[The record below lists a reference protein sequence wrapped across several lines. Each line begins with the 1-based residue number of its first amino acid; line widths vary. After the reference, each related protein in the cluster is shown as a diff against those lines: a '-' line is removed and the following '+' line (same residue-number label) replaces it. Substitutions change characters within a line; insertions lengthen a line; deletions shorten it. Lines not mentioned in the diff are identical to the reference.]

1 MKRFIGI
8 VCNFLNMATFTL
20 NEAKIV
26 LAVLTV
32 IVALISAVVEI
43 KKNPDYWLNRFFA
56 LFFLFVALGFG
67 GFSAYHLI
75 TWDENLTLAIMV
87 TTNVLLNLSLACLLM
102 TEFILQYS
110 EVIAIKPK
118 FLIITFVLFLTSII
132 GYAID
137 YPTLDMGEYAVGEVN
152 THTGIFL
159 LAYITLYRLG
169 IVFYVLFKFIN
180 LVKQAEGEK
189 VKKQLRLFSIGMIFI
204 IIGIALF
211 LVGNLI
217 TGTIG
222 IILEIVGQVCLNIG
236 MIEIAR
242 GFLVKD

>member
-1 MKRFIGI
+1 
-8 VCNFLNMATFTL
+8 MAPFTL
-20 NEAKIV
+20 NEVKIV

-32 IVALISAVVEI
+32 IVGLISAIVEI

-56 LFFLFVALGFG
+56 MFFLFAALGFS
-67 GFSAYHLI
+67 GFTAYHLI
-75 TWDENLTLAIMV
+75 TWDEDLTLAIMV
-87 TTNVLLNLSLACLLM
+87 TTNVLLNFSLACLLM

-110 EVIAIKPK
+110 EVIALKPK
-118 FLIITFVLFLTSII
+118 FLLIAFGLFLTSII

-137 YPTLDMGEYAVGEVN
+137 YPTLDMTEYAAGEVN

-180 LVKQAEGEK
+180 LVKQAEAEK

-204 IIGIALF
+204 ILGIALF